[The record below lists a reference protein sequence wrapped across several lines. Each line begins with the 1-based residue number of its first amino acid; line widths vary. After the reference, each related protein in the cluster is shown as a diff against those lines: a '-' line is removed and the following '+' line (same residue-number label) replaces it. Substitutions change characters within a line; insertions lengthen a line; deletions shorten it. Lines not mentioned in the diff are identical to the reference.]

1 MIKTSRHQERIWALQ
16 ILYSLDLNDTINE
29 EEANRAIRN
38 LKEEHSLSDDD
49 RYYFEGLVS
58 GVVNDIEKYDKRIN
72 QQAIDW
78 DIKRM
83 PYIDRNIIRI
93 ALYEM
98 IQDVP
103 VGVVINEA
111 VEIAKEY
118 AEEKSAR
125 FINGILAKIN
135 S

>member
-1 MIKTSRHQERIWALQ
+1 MIKTSRHQQRIWALQ
-16 ILYSLDLNDTINE
+16 ILYSLDLNGIINE
-29 EEANRAIRN
+29 EEASKAIRN
-38 LKEEHSLSDDD
+38 LKEEHELSDDH
-49 RYYFEGLVS
+49 YYFEELVS
-58 GVVNDIEKYDKRIN
+58 GVVNNIEEYDNRIN

-78 DIKRM
+78 NIKRM

-125 FINGILAKIN
+125 FINGILSKI
-135 S
+135 

>member
-16 ILYSLDLNDTINE
+16 ILYSLDLNGTINN
-29 EEANRAIRN
+29 EEASRAIHN
-38 LKEEHSLSDDD
+38 LKEENELSDDP
-49 RYYFEGLVS
+49 YYFEELVS
-58 GVVNDIEKYDKRIN
+58 GVVNNIEEYDNRIN

-78 DIKRM
+78 NIKRM

-125 FINGILAKIN
+125 FINGILSKI
-135 S
+135 

>member
-29 EEANRAIRN
+29 EEASRAIRN
-38 LKEEHSLSDDD
+38 LKEEHTLSDDD

-58 GVVNDIEKYDKRIN
+58 GVVNNIEEYDNRIN

-78 DIKRM
+78 NIKRM

-125 FINGILAKIN
+125 FINGILSKI
-135 S
+135 

>member
-29 EEANRAIRN
+29 EEASKAIRN
-38 LKEEHSLSDDD
+38 LKEENELSDDD

-58 GVVNDIEKYDKRIN
+58 GVVNNIKEYDNRIN

-78 DIKRM
+78 NIKRM

>member
-29 EEANRAIRN
+29 EEASRAIRN
-38 LKEEHSLSDDD
+38 LKEEHTLSDDD

-58 GVVNDIEKYDKRIN
+58 GVVNNIEEYDNRIN

-78 DIKRM
+78 NIKRM

-98 IQDVP
+98 VQEVP